1 MLAWY
6 IAKVATSINV
16 AILKLRG
23 TLWLCPPLGITD
35 IFLCHLKIQKNLGCK
50 HLQLC
55 LSSSNLHDLGRRKRW
70 EMTFSTW
77 LQILKRSY
85 NLIIMRTFRRVLSSI
100 NYLFPKLLTLD
111 PSGAAAA
118 TMLVHGLL
126 ILAELLNWY
135 VFYIPD
141 WVFGAQMKVRTFA
154 LVIDWKKID
163 SRSGVQLGDNSQSS
177 LGRKDPALFFF
188 PRFLAKVTPTECCH
202 IFGLVVAFFWHSKSL
217 FENLSFSFPDS
228 FVAELETVVPWM
240 LSFPLCLCLVIA
252 PAFVVLQETLLGGTS
267 IEKQVITPQVFSTFV
282 GSKRGEE
289 RVMEKYHCFSSQPQ
303 DVSYKVTFQGRVSV
317 VLNICSS
324 VSENKSLS
332 KGHSRGS
339 SGMPESDSKIY
350 QIAVPNKF
358 KLKARALYCL
368 IIALSFAIWSRPSVH
383 QLLQMPL
390 VFCDL
395 CSRNLSFLVACINR
409 NIKMA

>member
-1 MLAWY
+1 M
-6 IAKVATSINV
+6 AKVAASINV
-16 AILKLRG
+16 AILKLMG
-23 TLWLCPPLGITD
+23 TVWLCPPLGITD
-35 IFLCHLKIQKNLGCK
+35 IFLCHPKIQKNLGCK
-50 HLQLC
+50 RSQLC

-77 LQILKRSY
+77 LQILKGSY

-163 SRSGVQLGDNSQSS
+163 SRSGVQLGDDSQSS

-188 PRFLAKVTPTECCH
+188 PRFLAKVAPTEHCH

-217 FENLSFSFPDS
+217 LENLSFSFPGM
-228 FVAELETVVPWM
+228 FVAELEIVVLWM
-240 LSFPLCLCLVIA
+240 LSFPLCLPLVFA
-252 PAFVVLQETLLGGTS
+252 PAFVILQEILLCFHPMG
-267 IEKQVITPQVFSTFV
+267 KQVITPQVFSTFV

-289 RVMEKYHCFSSQPQ
+289 RAIEEHHCFSSQPQ
-303 DVSYKVTFQGRVSV
+303 DISHKVAFQGHVSI
-317 VLNICSS
+317 VLNIFSS
-324 VSENKSLS
+324 VSGNKSLS

-350 QIAVPNKF
+350 EIAVLNKF
-358 KLKARALYCL
+358 KLHARALCCL
-368 IIALSFAIWSRPSVH
+368 IIALFFAIWSSPSVASTATNAF
-383 QLLQMPL
+383 
-390 VFCDL
+390 VFL
-395 CSRNLSFLVACINR
+395 WSL
-409 NIKMA
+409 